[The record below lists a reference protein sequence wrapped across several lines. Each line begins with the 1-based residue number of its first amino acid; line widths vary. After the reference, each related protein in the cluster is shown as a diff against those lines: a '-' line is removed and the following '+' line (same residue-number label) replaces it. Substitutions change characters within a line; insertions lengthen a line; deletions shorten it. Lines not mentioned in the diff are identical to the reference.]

1 MENSKVAASNTAR
14 LVACVSLHDKLR
26 SNTQVGGMTQQ
37 KNQQRTFINNA
48 VVGAI
53 HVVSRVDGGVERQQQ
68 LNDANAII
76 PGGLVGS
83 ST

>member
-1 MENSKVAASNTAR
+1 
-14 LVACVSLHDKLR
+14 
-26 SNTQVGGMTQQ
+26 MTQQ